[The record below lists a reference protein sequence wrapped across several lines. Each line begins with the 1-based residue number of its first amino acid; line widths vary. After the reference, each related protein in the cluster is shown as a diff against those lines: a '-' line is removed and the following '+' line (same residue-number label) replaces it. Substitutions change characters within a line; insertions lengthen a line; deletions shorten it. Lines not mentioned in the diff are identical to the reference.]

1 LVISREFRGL
11 CLLLRQKNIT
21 TEKNVSDDVKIPIT
35 LKVNRLKNS
44 TVEQHVG
51 EDENRPKNLRA
62 NVLPTEGYGLEI
74 DGRVKS
80 QYNTA
85 EAAASAGLEL
95 KRKYPF
101 IQIVVFDAKQRT
113 RTVVELP
120 T

>member
-1 LVISREFRGL
+1 M
-11 CLLLRQKNIT
+11 
-21 TEKNVSDDVKIPIT
+21 SDDVKLPIT
-35 LKVNRLKNS
+35 LKANRSKN
-44 TVEQHVG
+44 TTIEQHVG
-51 EDENRPKNLRA
+51 DDENRPKNLKA

-80 QYNTA
+80 QYDTV
-85 EAAASAGLEL
+85 EAAANAGLEL

-101 IQIVVFDAKQRT
+101 IQIVVFDAKERT

>member
-1 LVISREFRGL
+1 M
-11 CLLLRQKNIT
+11 
-21 TEKNVSDDVKIPIT
+21 EKNVSDDVKIPIS
-35 LKVNRLKNS
+35 LKANRLKS
-44 TVEQHVG
+44 PTIEQHAG
-51 EDENRPKNLRA
+51 EDEYKPKNLKA
-62 NVLPTEGYGLEI
+62 NALPTEGYGLEV

-80 QYNTA
+80 QYDTV

-101 IQIVVFDAKQRT
+101 IQIMVFDAKART